1 MDRVVSVAAAA
12 LELLETALHL
22 LGGLRARVTHD
33 SGVVSVEVDENGGM
47 TGLWISESL
56 DQVDATDLGLAV
68 TETAARA
75 ADVVSAQRDRILA
88 SLHDV
93 FTY

>member
-1 MDRVVSVAAAA
+1 MDRVVSAAATR
-12 LELLETALHL
+12 LESLETALHL
-22 LGGLRARVTHD
+22 LGGLRARVTHG

-56 DQVDATDLGLAV
+56 DRVDATDLGRAV
-68 TETAARA
+68 TETAASA
-75 ADVVSAQRDRILA
+75 ADVVSTQRDRILA

>member
-1 MDRVVSVAAAA
+1 MDRVVSAAAA
-12 LELLETALHL
+12 RLESLETALHL
-22 LGGLRARVTHD
+22 LGGLRARVTHG

-56 DQVDATDLGLAV
+56 DRVDATDLGRAV

-75 ADVVSAQRDRILA
+75 ADVVSTQRDRILA